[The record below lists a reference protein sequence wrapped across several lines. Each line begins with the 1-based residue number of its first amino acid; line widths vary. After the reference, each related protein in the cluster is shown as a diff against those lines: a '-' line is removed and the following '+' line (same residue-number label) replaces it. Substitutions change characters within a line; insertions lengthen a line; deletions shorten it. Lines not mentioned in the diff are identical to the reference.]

1 MAEDDVFWNLNKFW
15 HLWTSLNNSLNFI
28 LLRHYQMTLLEE
40 ESFCVL
46 RWKLG
51 SKMWQEW
58 AHTISDT
65 TNCFSFDYFIGRNC
79 CGKKM
84 LRGKSRNFC
93 NFFFRK
99 NIIFCNSHLFL
110 PATYTLRV
118 IIDVAPLI
126 NVLIFFLQQPP
137 PYSNPPPLF
146 NIFSNLFEPNFFF
159 HSHWLIYMQDIIK
172 SC

>member
-1 MAEDDVFWNLNKFW
+1 MGQNKIAEDDVFWNLNKFW

-79 CGKKM
+79 CGKKE
-84 LRGKSRNFC
+84 LQEENVT
-93 NFFFRK
+93 RK
-99 NIIFCNSHLFL
+99 ISQLLQLFL
-110 PATYTLRV
+110 PQKY
-118 IIDVAPLI
+118 
-126 NVLIFFLQQPP
+126 NFLQFASFSSRNL
-137 PYSNPPPLF
+137 YSKGYNRRRPA
-146 NIFSNLFEPNFFF
+146 
-159 HSHWLIYMQDIIK
+159 Y
-172 SC
+172 